1 MENGGY
7 IVAIDLGSNTVTVV
21 VGTKT
26 DDGKIKILNKEIS
39 SVQGGGMVRGEIK
52 NIDLVSQSIK
62 AAVNAIESRT
72 GIRIT
77 EAYTGISGQHIRS
90 VKQPYYVFASRGDEI
105 RQEDVRQLHDSMRNV
120 PAPDGEKILQII
132 PQNYIIDDKEETANP
147 VGTFGNK
154 LASTFN
160 IILGDTVAIN
170 RFEMA
175 LKRVN
180 ISPLGIY
187 LNAIAS
193 GEAVLTPDEKEE
205 GIAVIDI
212 GGGTT
217 DIVVYQNNIIRH
229 VGIVPIGGNAINK
242 DIRSYGILEKHVE
255 SLKTRYGEAVRD
267 AAQPDKYITTP
278 GLSAKASK
286 EISAQNLAAII
297 EARMLDIIDFAI
309 EEIKKSGYHD
319 KLGAGVILTGG
330 GAKLKHI
337 DLLFKNYTGLDVRVA
352 GAESNLEE
360 ASLDL
365 AGDPAM
371 ATAIGLLIR
380 AYDEL
385 DQNKITSR
393 TRPLVPRS
401 TNNGLTPSGFN
412 QKTNDKIPQGGN
424 TNGGQTPPTT
434 PPKPPIPPT
443 PPPAKKENPI
453 KRLFNKLER
462 ILGEDEI
469 EDNEI

>member
-26 DDGKIKILNKEIS
+26 DDGKIKILDKEIS

-337 DLLFKNYTGLDVRVA
+337 DLLFKNYTGLDIRVA